1 MKLKIE
7 YCNMWNFLPSAIR
20 LVDELMDD
28 TNFRFDITE
37 ILLLPKSRGIFEVY
51 VDDQLIFSKQEL
63 DRFPEKKE
71 IPGLIRK
78 LESF

>member
-1 MKLKIE
+1 
-7 YCNMWNFLPSAIR
+7 
-20 LVDELMDD
+20 MDD

-71 IPGLIRK
+71 IPDLIRK
-78 LESF
+78 RVSL